1 MVSEREQVSDG
12 FKRTPLDWGGGVRQ
26 LHFQKDDSML
36 ELAPLGGKL
45 PRPSHRQQP
54 VRLESRDHAKVVA
67 FLVCGRFK

>member
-1 MVSEREQVSDG
+1 MVLEREQVSDG
-12 FKRTPLDWGGGVRQ
+12 FKRTPLDWGGGGFFFFRQ

-54 VRLESRDHAKVVA
+54 VRLESRVHAKVVA
-67 FLVCGRFK
+67 F